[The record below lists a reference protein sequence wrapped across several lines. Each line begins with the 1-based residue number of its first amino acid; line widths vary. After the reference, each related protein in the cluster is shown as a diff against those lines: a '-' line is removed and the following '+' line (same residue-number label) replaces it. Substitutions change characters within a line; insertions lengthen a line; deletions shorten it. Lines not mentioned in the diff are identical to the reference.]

1 MSDSKDAVLPDLA
14 STRPANRR
22 EFLGK
27 TAVAAAA
34 AAGIP
39 ALLAACGESATAS
52 DATRGATP
60 ASPAAAGG
68 VRASLAGG
76 RNFGQT
82 VSKMVAGT
90 IGGAPD
96 CKIPALEKGVSTTYL
111 QRIVTDSDRTGTG
124 LATVL
129 KGVVKSPSGVTVQI
143 VVQDSRGR
151 VWPARTI
158 VKQSDLAYAMKDA
171 MATNPNHLGVH
182 RVSTTAGSH
191 VISISKSHIV
201 QFQDSAASD
210 IYGNHNDI
218 MARGMCDLFNT
229 SVAGYPIAS
238 TTHDPIHC

>member
-1 MSDSKDAVLPDLA
+1 MSDSKDAVLPELV

-60 ASPAAAGG
+60 AAPAAGG
-68 VRASLAGG
+68 IRASLAGG

-90 IGGAPD
+90 IGSAPD
-96 CKIPALEKGVSTTYL
+96 CKIPALEKGVSTNYL

-129 KGVVKSPSGVTVQI
+129 KGVVKNAAGVTVQI

-151 VWPARTI
+151 VWPARSI

-182 RVSTTAGSH
+182 RASLTAGSH
-191 VISISKSHIV
+191 VVSISKSHIV
-201 QFQDSAASD
+201 QFEDGVASD
-210 IYGNHNDI
+210 IYGNHNDV
-218 MARGMCDLFNT
+218 MSRGLSDIFNT
-229 SVAGYPIAS
+229 SVAGYPIAA
-238 TTHDPIHC
+238 TTHDPVRC

>member
-1 MSDSKDAVLPDLA
+1 MSEREDAVLSVVDSP
-14 STRPANRR
+14 RPANRR

-52 DATRGATP
+52 DATRSITP
-60 ASPAAAGG
+60 GST
-68 VRASLAGG
+68 RASLAGG
-76 RNFGQT
+76 RDFGQT

-90 IGGAPD
+90 VGAATD
-96 CKIPALEKGVSTTYL
+96 VKVPALEKGVSTNYL
-111 QRIVTDSDRTGTG
+111 QRIVTDTDRTGTG

-129 KGVVKSPSGVTVQI
+129 KGVVKNAAGVTVQI
-143 VVQDSRGR
+143 RVQDSRGTA
-151 VWPARTI
+151 WPARTI
-158 VKQSDLAYAMKDA
+158 SKQSDLAYAMKDA

-182 RVSTTAGSH
+182 RASLTAGSH

-201 QFQDSAASD
+201 QFQDGVASD

-229 SVAGYPIAS
+229 SVAGYPIAA
-238 TTHDPIHC
+238 TTHDPVHC

>member
-1 MSDSKDAVLPDLA
+1 MSDRDDAVLPDLA
-14 STRPANRR
+14 SPRPANRR

-52 DATRGATP
+52 DATRGTTP
-60 ASPAAAGG
+60 ASP
-68 VRASLAGG
+68 RASLAGG
-76 RNFGQT
+76 RDFGQT

-90 IGGAPD
+90 VGSATD
-96 CKIPALEKGVSTTYL
+96 VKVPALEKGVNTTYL

-129 KGVVKSPSGVTVQI
+129 KGVVKNAAGVTVQI
-143 VVQDSRGR
+143 RVQDSRGTA
-151 VWPARTI
+151 WPARTI
-158 VKQSDLAYAMKDA
+158 SKQSDLAYAMKDA

-182 RVSTTAGSH
+182 RASLQAGSH

-201 QFQDSAASD
+201 QFNDGVASD
-210 IYGNHNDI
+210 IYGNHNDV
-218 MARGMCDLFNT
+218 MSRGMCDLFNT
-229 SVAGYPIAS
+229 SVAGYPIAA
-238 TTHDPIHC
+238 TTHDPVRC

>member
-1 MSDSKDAVLPDLA
+1 MSDRDDAVLPDLA

-52 DATRGATP
+52 DATRGTTA
-60 ASPAAAGG
+60 ASP
-68 VRASLAGG
+68 RASLAGG
-76 RNFGQT
+76 RDFGQT

-90 IGGAPD
+90 VGSATD
-96 CKIPALEKGVSTTYL
+96 VKVPALEKGVNTTYL
-111 QRIVTDSDRTGTG
+111 QRIVTDTDRTGTG

-129 KGVVKSPSGVTVQI
+129 KGVVKNAAGVTVQI
-143 VVQDSRGR
+143 RVQDSRGTA
-151 VWPARTI
+151 WPARTI
-158 VKQSDLAYAMKDA
+158 SKQSDLAYAMKDA

-182 RVSTTAGSH
+182 RASLTAGSH

-201 QFQDSAASD
+201 QFQDGVASD
-210 IYGNHNDI
+210 IYGNHNDV
-218 MARGMCDLFNT
+218 MSRGLSDIFNT
-229 SVAGYPIAS
+229 SVAGYPIAA
-238 TTHDPIHC
+238 TTHDPAHC